1 MLLLMNILGIFVF
14 LGVAYLFSR
23 DRKNIKWRSVGV
35 ILIIQLILAW
45 FFTSFSIGRDAVLA
59 AANGFEWLTSAAF
72 DGIAFALPD
81 WVKPASGTMNFV
93 TSAVL
98 PILVIIPMFDILT
111 YIGVLPWLVK
121 WVGRGL
127 SFLTGQPKFESFF
140 SVEMMFLGTTEV
152 LAVSKLQL
160 QQMDAKR
167 NLTVAMMSMST
178 VTAAIVG
185 SYVGMMPGQFVLT
198 AIPLNILSAI
208 MMTTILNPTQVA
220 EADDTIAVLDHDE
233 TTEDG
238 KV

>member
-127 SFLTGQPKFESFF
+127 SFLTGQPKFESF
-140 SVEMMFLGTTEV
+140 S
-152 LAVSKLQL
+152 QL
-160 QQMDAKR
+160 K
-167 NLTVAMMSMST
+167 
-178 VTAAIVG
+178 
-185 SYVGMMPGQFVLT
+185 
-198 AIPLNILSAI
+198 
-208 MMTTILNPTQVA
+208 
-220 EADDTIAVLDHDE
+220 
-233 TTEDG
+233 
-238 KV
+238 

>member
-127 SFLTGQPKFESFF
+127 SVHGL
-140 SVEMMFLGTTEV
+140 
-152 LAVSKLQL
+152 
-160 QQMDAKR
+160 
-167 NLTVAMMSMST
+167 
-178 VTAAIVG
+178 
-185 SYVGMMPGQFVLT
+185 
-198 AIPLNILSAI
+198 LSSG
-208 MMTTILNPTQVA
+208 VR
-220 EADDTIAVLDHDE
+220 H
-233 TTEDG
+233 
-238 KV
+238 

>member
-35 ILIIQLILAW
+35 ILVIQLILAW

-98 PILVIIPMFDILT
+98 PILVIIPMFVIFD
-111 YIGVLPWLVK
+111 
-121 WVGRGL
+121 
-127 SFLTGQPKFESFF
+127 
-140 SVEMMFLGTTEV
+140 GTT
-152 LAVSKLQL
+152 
-160 QQMDAKR
+160 
-167 NLTVAMMSMST
+167 
-178 VTAAIVG
+178 
-185 SYVGMMPGQFVLT
+185 
-198 AIPLNILSAI
+198 
-208 MMTTILNPTQVA
+208 
-220 EADDTIAVLDHDE
+220 
-233 TTEDG
+233 
-238 KV
+238 

>member
-1 MLLLMNILGIFVF
+1 M
-14 LGVAYLFSR
+14 
-23 DRKNIKWRSVGV
+23 
-35 ILIIQLILAW
+35 
-45 FFTSFSIGRDAVLA
+45 LA

-185 SYVGMMPGQFVLT
+185 SYVGMMPGQFG
-198 AIPLNILSAI
+198 ASPF
-208 MMTTILNPTQVA
+208 
-220 EADDTIAVLDHDE
+220 
-233 TTEDG
+233 G
-238 KV
+238 